1 MEVMYATFQEGNCWL
16 VILPKM
22 FRSWLD
28 IIGSLPISVTD
39 LSDEGLLF
47 TDPALITDALVN
59 QWISQIFPYASGT
72 VLSQIQ
78 SEYPTPM
85 SAMNRYLT
93 EFGRVDQLISGTAS
107 ELSQSHPIET
117 VIDCNCLY
125 LARAYSNNT
134 YNYRFSVTPGIH
146 AQDLLYTFYP
156 TTLTGYNL
164 PLSVPD
170 VDAKAFQ
177 SYFISFAIHGDPN
190 TARMSGSVPFPL
202 FGSSENIVDVSLAG
216 FAETTDDE
224 LPEDRCAF
232 WQPAPYM

>member
-1 MEVMYATFQEGNCWL
+1 M
-16 VILPKM
+16 
-22 FRSWLD
+22 D
-28 IIGSLPISVTD
+28 ISDLPIREWHRSLTNPIRISNSNVGDESV
-39 LSDEGLLF
+39 SDGIW
-47 TDPALITDALVN
+47 PRRSI
-59 QWISQIFPYASGT
+59 
-72 VLSQIQ
+72 
-78 SEYPTPM
+78 
-85 SAMNRYLT
+85 
-93 EFGRVDQLISGTAS
+93 QLISGTAS
-107 ELSQSHPIET
+107 ELSQSHAIET

-146 AQDLLYTFYP
+146 AEDLLYTFYP

-177 SYFISFAIHGDPN
+177 SYFTSFAIHGDPN